1 MSVVFILLVSYLL
14 SVKDRR
20 HKTKLKMTDT
30 LQNMSFKHDNTPHV
44 FENKNMLYL
53 IYLLDATYLY
63 IQVIPEMM
71 LKSNVKPK

>member
-1 MSVVFILLVSYLL
+1 
-14 SVKDRR
+14 
-20 HKTKLKMTDT
+20 MTDM
-30 LQNMSFKHDNTPHV
+30 LQNMSFEQDDIPHV
-44 FENKNMLYL
+44 FENKNTLYL